1 MIKFLID
8 TNVIIDYLAD
18 RMPFSDHAEQL
29 IELCEQGK
37 TEGVLTA
44 SSVTDIYYILH
55 KNADHE
61 KIIDSLKIL
70 FSVLNIAE
78 VGKNDLLRAM
88 ESNMDD
94 FEDALVAQCA
104 KKVKAEYIVTRNEK
118 HFANSTVRPI
128 SPEDFLKRIFS
139 KK

>member
-18 RMPFSDHAEQL
+18 RAPFADHAEQI
-29 IELCEQGK
+29 IEVCEQGK
-37 TEGVLTA
+37 AEGVLTA

-55 KNADHE
+55 KNAEHE

-78 VGKNDLLRAM
+78 VGKNDLFKAM
-88 ESNMDD
+88 DLDMDD
-94 FEDALVAQCA
+94 FEDALVSQCA

-118 HFANSTVRPI
+118 HFTNSAVKAI
-128 SPEDFLKRIFS
+128 SPQDLLNRVSQTK
-139 KK
+139 

>member
-44 SSVTDIYYILH
+44 SAVTDIYYILH
-55 KNADHE
+55 KNADHK
-61 KIIDSLKIL
+61 KIIDNLKIL

-88 ESNMDD
+88 ELDMDD

-104 KKVKAEYIVTRNEK
+104 KKVKAEYIITRNEK
-118 HFANSTVRPI
+118 HFVNSMVRPI
-128 SPEDFLKRIFS
+128 SPEDFLKSFTM
-139 KK
+139 K